1 MFADLIEGN
10 WMQVKGQIKE
20 TWGELINDD
29 LLMAQGKLDKLTG
42 LLQERYGMTKDE
54 SLKDIKEFFKN
65 ITLDKK

>member
-20 TWGELINDD
+20 MWGELINDD
-29 LLMAQGKLDKLTG
+29 LLMAEGKLDKLTG

-65 ITLDKK
+65 ITMDKK